1 MALFGLPPE
10 VMRPV
15 ALTLNVLVAGLTT
28 YRFYK
33 AGHLKLF
40 EAWPLLLLSAPLAF
54 VGGTMV
60 LPQEIY
66 RPLLGG
72 LLILSAGYLI
82 WRSLTEPNRFS
93 ETETILPK
101 SPALAT
107 GGIVGFL
114 SGLTGIGG
122 GVLLSPV
129 LLQFGWAGI
138 RKASA
143 LSAVFIL
150 FNSAAG
156 LAGNLVSLNSLP
168 NVVPIWAVAAVLGGL
183 IGSKGG
189 VNKIPSEHLIKIL
202 SVVLLAAGFKFIVY

>member
-15 ALTLNVLVAGLTT
+15 ALALNVLVAGLTT

-33 AGHLKLF
+33 AGHLKF
-40 EAWPLLLLSAPLAF
+40 SEAWPLLLMSAPLAF

-66 RPLLGG
+66 RLLLGG

-82 WRSLTEPNRFS
+82 WRSLAAPDRIS
-93 ETETILPK
+93 ENDKILPK
-101 SPALAT
+101 VPALGT
-107 GGIVGFL
+107 GGTVGFL

-168 NVVPIWAVAAVLGGL
+168 TVVPIWAVAAMLGGL
-183 IGSKGG
+183 IGSRGG
-189 VNKIPSEHLIKIL
+189 ALAIPSVYLIRIL
-202 SVVLLAAGFKFIVY
+202 SVVLLAAGLKFVIF

>member
-1 MALFGLPPE
+1 
-10 VMRPV
+10 
-15 ALTLNVLVAGLTT
+15 
-28 YRFYK
+28 
-33 AGHLKLF
+33 
-40 EAWPLLLLSAPLAF
+40 
-54 VGGTMV
+54 MV

-66 RPLLGG
+66 RLLLGG

-82 WRSLTEPNRFS
+82 WRSLSEPDRFS
-93 ETETILPK
+93 ENDKILPK
-101 SPALAT
+101 VPALGT
-107 GGIVGFL
+107 GGTVGFL

-168 NVVPIWAVAAVLGGL
+168 TVVPIWAVAAMLGGL
-183 IGSKGG
+183 IGSRGG
-189 VNKIPSEHLIKIL
+189 ALAIPSVYLIRIL
-202 SVVLLAAGFKFIVY
+202 SVVLLAAGLKFVIF

>member
-15 ALTLNVLVAGLTT
+15 ALALNVLVAGLTT

-33 AGHLKLF
+33 AGHLKF
-40 EAWPLLLLSAPLAF
+40 SEAWPLLLMSAPLAF

-66 RPLLGG
+66 RLLLGG

-82 WRSLTEPNRFS
+82 WRSLAEPDRFS
-93 ETETILPK
+93 ENDKILPK
-101 SPALAT
+101 VPALGT
-107 GGIVGFL
+107 GGTVGFL

-168 NVVPIWAVAAVLGGL
+168 TVVPIWAVAAMLGGL
-183 IGSKGG
+183 IGSRGG
-189 VNKIPSEHLIKIL
+189 ALAIPSVYLIRIL
-202 SVVLLAAGFKFIVY
+202 SVVLLAAGLKFVIF